1 MDSKKLVCIIPARG
15 GSKGIKDK
23 NLQEIRG
30 ESLLS
35 IAIKTYRESKYVEDV
50 YVSSDSKEIL
60 NEARK
65 YGAIPIQRKL
75 EYATDLSSSESV
87 IHSFLL
93 DDYKGDCQDVI
104 FAQCTSP
111 FIHTNDVNKAI
122 LSYHENKFDS
132 LFSASIHKGFIWKKD
147 INNNCYGIN
156 HNSNKQRVRR
166 QDLDEEYIENGGFY
180 IFNKSSFIREHN
192 RFIGKIGCHL
202 IQGTQVEIDTH
213 EDLEFARFFSNKI
226 SKNKTKYKTLI
237 LDFDGVLTD
246 NKVSTYKSGEEK
258 VVCSKAD
265 SLAISRL
272 KDSHINV
279 FILTSEDNLVVDIRA
294 KKLNLEVYRSKHNK
308 KDKIF
313 EILNLKN
320 LNIKESIFIGNDLN
334 DLDVF
339 RSDIFCCC
347 PNDASN
353 SIKDISDFV
362 SSKDGGNGAIREVSE
377 IFFGLN

>member
-1 MDSKKLVCIIPARG
+1 MRDSFQ
-15 GSKGIKDK
+15 IKY
-23 NLQEIRG
+23 Q
-30 ESLLS
+30 
-35 IAIKTYRESKYVEDV
+35 
-50 YVSSDSKEIL
+50 
-60 NEARK
+60 
-65 YGAIPIQRKL
+65 
-75 EYATDLSSSESV
+75 
-87 IHSFLL
+87 
-93 DDYKGDCQDVI
+93 
-104 FAQCTSP
+104 
-111 FIHTNDVNKAI
+111 
-122 LSYHENKFDS
+122 
-132 LFSASIHKGFIWKKD
+132 
-147 INNNCYGIN
+147 
-156 HNSNKQRVRR
+156 
-166 QDLDEEYIENGGFY
+166 
-180 IFNKSSFIREHN
+180 
-192 RFIGKIGCHL
+192 
-202 IQGTQVEIDTH
+202 
-213 EDLEFARFFSNKI
+213 
-226 SKNKTKYKTLI
+226 KNKTKHKTLI

-313 EILNLKN
+313 EILNHKN